1 MTQRTNTGPGGA
13 PNGAPG
19 RGPGRAR
26 AYDPDPAAPGR
37 CCDVPGCPNDG
48 GYKAP
53 KSRDSLRDYFW
64 FCLDHVRAY
73 NAAWDFYRGMSPG
86 QIEAHMRDDTGWQ
99 RPTWPLGRLGGGMP
113 EEDLVHDRLDILGAP
128 GMRQGRGAQGERH
141 NQRNGAPADLRQPL
155 DTLGLH
161 WPVSL
166 DEVKSRYKELAKR
179 NHPDANGG
187 DRAAEER
194 FKVINLA
201 YVQVRSHLVPGH
213 AAAGA

>member
-1 MTQRTNTGPGGA
+1 MTQRTN
-13 PNGAPG
+13 

-37 CCDVPGCPNDG
+37 CCDIPGCPNLG
-48 GYKAP
+48 EYRAP
-53 KSRDSLRDYFW
+53 KSRDALREYFW

-73 NAAWDFYRGMSPG
+73 NASWDFYKGMSPG

-113 EEDLVHDRLDILGAP
+113 EEDFIHDRMDILGAA
-128 GMRQGRGAQGERH
+128 GMRQGRGAQAGDPKRP
-141 NQRNGAPADLRQPL
+141 PADLRQPL
-155 DTLGLH
+155 DALGLG

-166 DEVKSRYKELAKR
+166 DEVKSRYHELAKR
-179 NHPDANGG
+179 HHPDANGG

-194 FKVINLA
+194 FKSINMA
-201 YVQVRSHLVPGH
+201 YAQVRSHLTPEH
-213 AAAGA
+213 SAAAG

>member
-1 MTQRTNTGPGGA
+1 MVQRTNRPT
-13 PNGAPG
+13 
-19 RGPGRAR
+19 GRAR
-26 AYDPDPAAPGR
+26 AYDPDPTAPGR
-37 CCDVPGCPNDG
+37 GCDVPGCVNEG
-48 GYKAP
+48 QYRAP

-73 NAAWDFYRGMSPG
+73 NASWDFYKGMSPD

-113 EEDLVHDRLDILGAP
+113 EEDLVHDRLDILGAA
-128 GMRQGRGAQGERH
+128 GMRQGRH
-141 NQRNGAPADLRQPL
+141 NGRATPGHGAPADLRQPL
-155 DTLGLH
+155 DTLGLA

-166 DEVKSRYKELAKR
+166 DQVKSRYKELAKR
-179 NHPDANGG
+179 NHPDTNGG

-201 YVQVRSHLVPGH
+201 YAQVRSHLTPDH
-213 AAAGA
+213 AAAG

>member
-1 MTQRTNTGPGGA
+1 MTQRTN
-13 PNGAPG
+13 
-19 RGPGRAR
+19 RGTSRAR

-37 CCDVPGCPNDG
+37 GCDVPGCPHDG
-48 GYKAP
+48 EYRAP
-53 KSRDSLRDYFW
+53 KSRDSLREYFW

-73 NAAWDFYRGMSPG
+73 NAAWDFYKGMSPG

-99 RPTWPLGRLGGGMP
+99 RPTWPLGRLGGGIP
-113 EEDLVHDRLDILGAP
+113 EEDLIADRLDILGAA
-128 GMRQGRGAQGERH
+128 GLRQGR
-141 NQRNGAPADLRQPL
+141 NGGRAAGPGGQAAPADLRQPL
-155 DTLGLH
+155 DTLGLE

-194 FKVINLA
+194 FKTINLA
-201 YVQVRSHLVPGH
+201 YALVRSHLAPGATQG
-213 AAAGA
+213 AAAE